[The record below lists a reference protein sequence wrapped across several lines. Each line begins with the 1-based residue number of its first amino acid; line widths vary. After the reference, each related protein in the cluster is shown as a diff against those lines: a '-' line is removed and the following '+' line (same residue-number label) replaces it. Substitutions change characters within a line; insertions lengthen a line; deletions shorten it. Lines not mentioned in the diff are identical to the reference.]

1 VVSAAVLVGA
11 SILIRVFF
19 ARFWPG
25 VAENLGPVFPPALL
39 DKLVDLK
46 IMERVLLA
54 LGIVVGF
61 FGFRELRG
69 NAQRRLVIAIA
80 QEMESRSSRE

>member
-1 VVSAAVLVGA
+1 MVSAVLLVGT
-11 SILIRVFF
+11 SILIRLLF

-25 VAENLGPVFPPALL
+25 IAENLGASVPPALL

-46 IMERVLLA
+46 VMERVLLA
-54 LGIVVGF
+54 LGVVLGF

-69 NAQRRLVIAIA
+69 NAQRRLVITLA
-80 QEMESRSSRE
+80 QEMESRRPRQ